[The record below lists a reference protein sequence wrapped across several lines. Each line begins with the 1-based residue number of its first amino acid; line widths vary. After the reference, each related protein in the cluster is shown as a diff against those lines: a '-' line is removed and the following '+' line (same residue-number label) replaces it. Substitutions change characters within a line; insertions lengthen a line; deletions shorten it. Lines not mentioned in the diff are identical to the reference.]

1 MSSSSWTTTWGGT
14 LNSSAPANITRHDYL
29 PIALSDCATSSEYF
43 MQATDASEITESLNT
58 LFSRYLSTVR
68 LTR

>member
-1 MSSSSWTTTWGGT
+1 
-14 LNSSAPANITRHDYL
+14 
-29 PIALSDCATSSEYF
+29 LSDCATSSEYF
-43 MQATDASEITESLNT
+43 MQATDASEIAESLNT